1 MAILRNVPKTFTFE
15 EQRIEINQIAQD
27 LYDLDLQE
35 ENDIELSD
43 FEVISLTASASGSLT
58 YQVVGS
64 FPNEVGRFSYTPPD
78 LSSYW
83 VQDNVKIAA
92 WDDAASW
99 GDHSLEGYITGI
111 GTLSIGALLDVDIT
125 TNPPVLNSV
134 LKWNNTKWVPSSDV
148 GITRTDLSVVKPNP
162 SANGSGDVTY
172 NNTNGEFTYTPPN
185 LSNFATKVST
195 DDNEPS
201 NPYDGQLWWKSDEG
215 KLKVWYEDV
224 DSSQWVDSYP
234 AGIQLGDI
242 SVVTNPNPGTAALSY
257 DNSTGVLSY
266 TPPDLSNVQGGGSSI
281 DLTAFSVTNSTITG
295 TAALNYN
302 DQTGEFTFTPP
313 DLSGYALNNH
323 QHNYSLNDLQDVTI
337 GGTPAIGTFL
347 GWNNNTSVWEPKE
360 IPLNSLSN
368 VNAPSPSPGQVLKWN
383 GTTNNWEPGT
393 DLTSTGGSG
402 ISLTD
407 LSVGTANAPSGDGA
421 IEYDDTNG
429 TFKYTPPNL
438 STYLQTPLNSLT
450 IGGDGT
456 TGGVTVSDGNIGIR
470 TGTGNVASIDL
481 FCEVNNAHKVTIKAP
496 PHSNFSG
503 NPQFVLPPNEGTSG
517 YALSTNGSG
526 TTSWQDIQ
534 SDWNSSS
541 GVTEIKNKPTVPVN
555 INDLSNVNT
564 TPAQGDIL
572 KWDHINSEWISGAE
586 SGGGSGSSSAQEHD
600 MFWLSGQP
608 NAELSVN
615 HFNDNSV
622 IGEGGIHQGDF
633 GRVTQVGFAKSGNG
647 MTEVNGVFTFPSTGQ
662 WRVKSTLHGYGRD
675 SGATWAK
682 FASAISYSSDYA
694 IPTNSTYNT
703 YLGCVAQPK
712 HSNKTAPNYSE
723 TVSYGTGHDSVW
735 NSSDAER
742 NLDLVFNGS
751 SASYT
756 EMHTSHADLSI
767 LWLTHQQ
774 LTDVVK
780 IVVGYDGDG
789 WLGLGGVGN
798 NPANLPVEGGGTWT
812 SGVTGSPTELVLW
825 DGTSNNT
832 PAFSGQLQ
840 YLNFTGYPQTGAP
853 GGAITGATSVC
864 HLYYIKIQ
872 RSTDNVLTT
881 ITYTPNT
888 STWTEVNRQM
898 SVMDS
903 QTYPHYSEVSAEYV
917 FNITD
922 TSTQKVRFELDNSSH
937 AMHLDNNGLRQ
948 SRFFFQKLE
957 GGTSSGGTT
966 YNVVSTTANGL
977 APQLPGSHG
986 GKFLKADGTWEV
998 PPDTNPSA
1006 TLISDWNTAYG
1017 WGNHANAGYL
1027 TSSPGEANVQ
1037 SDWDVTDT
1045 GHDAYIQ
1052 NKPSTFSSG
1061 NTGFVPA
1068 PLANGNNSAQFLRGD
1083 GIWATPVDTNTNTTY
1098 NVVDTVN
1105 AGLAPVLP
1113 ATHGGKYLRADGTWE
1128 VPPDTDT
1135 NTNTTYTLGAID
1147 GSGSKIIRLG
1157 ASTGSSAG
1165 DVAFIEGT
1173 GMTISRSGN
1182 NITFESTA
1190 SGGSQS
1196 SSIPSGT
1203 AMMFAQGSAPTG
1215 WTKSGSH
1222 NNKALR
1228 VVSGSGGGSGG
1239 SVGFTS
1245 AFTSHSTSGTVSF
1258 TVDEST
1264 DNETASGTVGSRTS
1278 TGSVDNGGGSTTG
1291 SDGGFSKSFSG
1302 TTDNETIYINDV
1314 TGNHTLTTSQ
1324 MPSHSHSFIRTR
1336 YATASGGGGT
1346 PGAEFGTMS
1355 SGAWSE
1361 TAVQS
1366 EGSGSSHYHSI
1377 NLSNTHHHDFSGSIS
1392 VGDHNHSTPNHSHGL
1407 SMNSHNHSFSG
1418 DAHNHDISFTASGT
1432 SSMNSINLSVQY
1444 VDVIICTK
1452 D

>member
-43 FEVISLTASASGSLT
+43 FEVISLAASGSGSLT

-64 FPNEVGRFSYTPPD
+64 FPNEVGRFTFTPPD
-78 LSSYW
+78 LGSYW

-215 KLKVWYEDV
+215 KLKIYYEDV

-242 SVVTNPNPGTAALSY
+242 SVVTSPNPGTAALSY
-257 DNSTGVLSY
+257 DNSTGVLTY
-266 TPPDLSNVQGGGSSI
+266 TPPNLSNVQGGGSSI

-313 DLSGYALNNH
+313 DLSGYALSNH

-383 GTTNNWEPGT
+383 GTTNKWEPGT
-393 DLTSTGGSG
+393 DLTSAGGSG

-429 TFKYTPPNL
+429 TFKYTPP
-438 STYLQTPLNSLT
+438 
-450 IGGDGT
+450 
-456 TGGVTVSDGNIGIR
+456 
-470 TGTGNVASIDL
+470 DL
-481 FCEVNNAHKVTIKAP
+481 
-496 PHSNFSG
+496 
-503 NPQFVLPPNEGTSG
+503 SG
-517 YALSTNGSG
+517 YLTGLPAHYHSLIGLSDTDLLAPNAPNDGEVLTYDSNDQK
-526 TTSWQDIQ
+526 WRAAAQIK
-534 SDWNSSS
+534 SDWNAST
-541 GVTEIKNKPTVPVN
+541 GIGEILNKPTVPVN

-586 SGGGSGSSSAQEHD
+586 SGGGSGGGTSGNTYVTYLNGQPRWTLQTAANNYNETLSYQTASNTGPGGVDLTPLCDGNNGTYVNMGVGHANISYL
-600 MFWLSGQP
+600 WLSQ
-608 NAELSVN
+608 A
-615 HFNDNSV
+615 
-622 IGEGGIHQGDF
+622 
-633 GRVTQVGFAKSGNG
+633 
-647 MTEVNGVFTFPSTGQ
+647 
-662 WRVKSTLHGYGRD
+662 W
-675 SGATWAK
+675 
-682 FASAISYSSDYA
+682 
-694 IPTNSTYNT
+694 
-703 YLGCVAQPK
+703 
-712 HSNKTAPNYSE
+712 
-723 TVSYGTGHDSVW
+723 
-735 NSSDAER
+735 
-742 NLDLVFNGS
+742 
-751 SASYT
+751 
-756 EMHTSHADLSI
+756 
-767 LWLTHQQ
+767 

-780 IVVGYDGDG
+780 VTVGYDGDG
-789 WLGLGGVGN
+789 WFSFGGNGTD
-798 NPANLPVEGGGTWT
+798 PTIYPVEGGGTYT
-812 SGVTGSPTELVLW
+812 SGISGSPTELVVW
-825 DGTSNNT
+825 DSSS

-840 YLNFTGYPQTGAP
+840 NFSFISYDDPNGNAP
-853 GGAITGATSVC
+853 FGVIKGATSVC
-864 HLYYIKIQ
+864 HVYYFKIT
-872 RSTDNVLTT
+872 RSVDNVLTE
-881 ITYTPNT
+881 ITYTAPG
-888 STWTEVNRQM
+888 S
-898 SVMDS
+898 
-903 QTYPHYSEVSAEYV
+903 
-917 FNITD
+917 
-922 TSTQKVRFELDNSSH
+922 
-937 AMHLDNNGLRQ
+937 G
-948 SRFFFQKLE
+948 
-957 GGTSSGGTT
+957 GGTT

-998 PPDTNPSA
+998 PAYIANTNTTYDLTASNGSVA
-1006 TLISDWNTAYG
+1006 TEEKIVLTGSDSSEDAVTLAVSGSLTIARSNNTITFDGGGA
-1017 WGNHANAGYL
+1017 
-1027 TSSPGEANVQ
+1027 SNVQ
-1037 SDWDVTDT
+1037 SDWTVTDT

-1068 PLANGNNSAQFLRGD
+1068 PLANGGNSAQFLRGD

-1128 VPPDTDT
+1128 VPPDTDTDT

-1245 AFTSHSTSGTVSF
+1245 AFTTHSTSGTVSF
-1258 TVDEST
+1258 TVNEST

-1278 TGSVDNGGGSTTG
+1278 TGSVNNGGSGTTG
-1291 SDGGFSKSFSG
+1291 NDGSFSKSFSG

-1346 PGAEFGTMS
+1346 PGAEFGTMT

-1407 SMNSHNHSFSG
+1407 SMNSHNHGFTG